1 MSGNLQIILSII
13 FVFVLIFG
21 MGWAA
26 CFIWHTEVIPLM
38 LFAKKK
44 KHLKQ
49 RR

>member
-1 MSGNLQIILSII
+1 MSGTTQVILSII
-13 FVFVLIFG
+13 IIFTLIFG

-38 LFAKKK
+38 LFEKKK